1 MTTVNKLNICLKN
14 LLIETIPKSL
24 QNLNISYILK
34 MSNFKLQLSFGHKT
48 VGAPKKYTF
57 RVLGKRNKLLK
68 TSNFKLRQSR

>member
-48 VGAPKKYTF
+48 VGAPPKKIHLSCF
-57 RVLGKRNKLLK
+57 GEEEQ
-68 TSNFKLRQSR
+68 TSENLQF

>member
-48 VGAPKKYTF
+48 VGAPKKIHLSCF
-57 RVLGKRNKLLK
+57 GEEEQ
-68 TSNFKLRQSR
+68 TSENLQF